1 MSFYS
6 VKAVGTVAFSAIKG
20 YTNSEGQTQY
30 SVSINQ
36 THQQAEDYKS
46 AIKDA
51 VSKMPID
58 QEDKKF
64 AFDYLTQVVRESN
77 QEKTDLPLTSYF
89 KVSKTFKL
97 YEDSTK
103 KSFNAEKELNTDL
116 PVTLNIVFSDE
127 IASYMNNKYINGFRT
142 NGALSDKFEYYETHS
157 AFDGFDEQVTN
168 EDKEPN
174 PFAASGNATIDISDD
189 DIPF

>member
-1 MSFYS
+1 MTFYS

-30 SVSINQ
+30 SISINQ
-36 THQQAEDYKS
+36 THQQAEDYK
-46 AIKDA
+46 AEIKEI
-51 VSKMPID
+51 VSKMPVD

-64 AFDYLTQVVRESN
+64 AFDYLTRVVRESN
-77 QEKTDLPLTSYF
+77 PEKTDLPLTSYF

-127 IASYMNNKYINGFRT
+127 IASYMNNKYLNGFRT
-142 NGALSDKFEYYETHS
+142 NGALSDKFEYFESHS
-157 AFDGFDEQVTN
+157 SFEGFDEQPSTQN
-168 EDKEPN
+168 NEPN
-174 PFAASGNATIDISDD
+174 PFAASGNNPIEISDD
-189 DIPF
+189 DLPF

>member
-6 VKAVGTVAFSAIKG
+6 VKAVGTVAFSAIHG
-20 YTNSEGQTQY
+20 YTNGDGQTQY
-30 SVSINQ
+30 SISINQ
-36 THQQAEDYKS
+36 TNQQAEDYKA
-46 AIKDA
+46 AIKEI

-58 QEDKKF
+58 PEDKKF
-64 AFDYLTQVVRESN
+64 AFDYLTRVVREAN
-77 QEKTDLPLTSYF
+77 PEKTSLPLTSYF
-89 KVSKTFKL
+89 NVSKTFKL

-127 IASYMNNKYINGFRT
+127 IASYMNNKYLKGFRT

-157 AFDGFDEQVTN
+157 AFDGFDEQTADSGD
-168 EDKEPN
+168 ELN
-174 PFAASGNATIDISDD
+174 PFAASGKTKIEISDD
-189 DIPF
+189 DLPF